1 MELKSYL
8 PVWDKLAEQDRLT
21 LEKVATHKKFKK
33 GTIIH
38 NGADDCT
45 GLFIIIS
52 GNVRVYTIS
61 DGGREITIYRL
72 FDRDICLF
80 SASCMLKSIQFDLT
94 IETQSEV
101 EAYVIPTDIYKKIMS
116 ESAPLANFTNEIMSS
131 RFTDVMWLLDQ
142 IMWKSFDSRLAEF
155 LLAESVIENSNVL
168 KITHEEIGNHMGN
181 PREVVTR
188 MLKYFQDEG
197 AIILSRGNIQIIDKN
212 KLTKI
217 IDKKI

>member
-8 PVWDKLAEQDRLT
+8 PVWDKLTEKDRLT
-21 LEKVATHKKFKK
+21 LEKAAIYKKLKK

-38 NGADDCT
+38 NGTDDCT

-61 DGGREITIYRL
+61 DSGREITIYRL

-101 EAYVIPTDIYKKIMS
+101 EAFVIPTDIYKNIMN

-155 LLAESVIENSNVL
+155 LLDESVIENSNVL

-197 AIILSRGNIQIIDKN
+197 AIVLSRGAIKILDKN
-212 KLTKI
+212 ILKKI
-217 IDKKI
+217 INK